1 VVIQGSSGEMASLFS
16 LSDGTILL
24 RPHRPEDCDGMY
36 AAVTESIPEISPWLP
51 WCHAGYSRDE
61 TAGFIKLTGEAWADH
76 SHYPFAI
83 LAVTGGAFLGGI
95 AINHIAKPNRLANV
109 GYWVRTSRTRQGI
122 ASAAVRLVSRYAF
135 STLGLTRLEIACIP
149 TNISSRRVAERVG
162 AKFEAVARNRLVMH
176 GVAYAAALYSLLP
189 EDMVQNH

>member
-1 VVIQGSSGEMASLFS
+1 MFS

-24 RPHRPEDCDGMY
+24 RAHRLEDCDAMY
-36 AAVTESIPEISPWLP
+36 AAVTESISELSPWLP

-61 TAGFIKLTGEAWADH
+61 TAGFIRLAGEAWEDS

-83 LAVTGGAFLGGI
+83 FGATDGAFLGGI

-122 ASAAVRLVSRYAF
+122 ASAAVRLVSQYAF
-135 STLGLTRLEIACIP
+135 GTLGLTRLEIACIP
-149 TNISSRRVAERVG
+149 TNTASRRVAEKVG
-162 AKFEAVARNRLVMH
+162 AKFESIARNRLVMH
-176 GVAYAAALYSLLP
+176 GVACAAALYSLLP
-189 EDMVQNH
+189 EDIGTSS

>member
-1 VVIQGSSGEMASLFS
+1 MTLSFS

-24 RPHRPEDCDGMY
+24 RPHRLEDCDAMY
-36 AAVTESIPEISPWLP
+36 AAVMESIPEISPWLP

-61 TAGFIKLTGEAWADH
+61 TVAFIKVAGAAWDDR

-83 LAVTGGAFLGGI
+83 LAATDGAFLGGI

-122 ASAAVRLVSRYAF
+122 ASAAVRLVSQYAF
-135 STLGLTRLEIACIP
+135 GTLGFTRLEIACLP
-149 TNISSRRVAERVG
+149 TNTSSRRVAEKVG
-162 AKFEAVARNRLVMH
+162 AKLEAMARNRLVMH
-176 GVAYAAALYSLLP
+176 GVAYAAAVYSLVP
-189 EDMVQNH
+189 EDMAKSP